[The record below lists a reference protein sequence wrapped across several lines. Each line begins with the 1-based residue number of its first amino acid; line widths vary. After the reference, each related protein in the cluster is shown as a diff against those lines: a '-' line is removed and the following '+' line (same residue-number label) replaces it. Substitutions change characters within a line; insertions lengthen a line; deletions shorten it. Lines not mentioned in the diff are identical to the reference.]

1 MFNLQNL
8 PKHTA
13 RYVGT
18 YAEVQALEISR
29 LRALPQSV
37 KQANADSHHIGN
49 VDGVSRCVY
58 CEIGVW
64 NAWKVA
70 C

>member
-1 MFNLQNL
+1 MYNLQNL

-18 YAEVQALEISR
+18 YAEVQALEVER
-29 LRALPQSV
+29 LKALPQSA
-37 KQANADSHHIGN
+37 KEANAKSHRIGN
-49 VDGVSRCVY
+49 VDGVSRCVR

-64 NAWKVA
+64 NSWKEQ